1 MRAASSSRAP
11 RALSVVLKVAV
22 SVGLLAL
29 LFSWTDLTAVAV
41 RLRHMD
47 ARWLGLAVGFFLTN
61 LLVCAWRWQL
71 LLETQRVHP
80 PLRGLFGSYLVAT
93 FFNNFLPSNIG
104 GDVVRVADTAPLTG
118 SRTVATGVILV
129 DRLIGLGAL
138 VAVAAVGSVL
148 ARHGRMPVPGASY
161 LWIALVG
168 FVAIGVP
175 MLYHPHV
182 VTRLLGP
189 LRLFHPEWVE
199 ERLQR
204 IHDLLEQMGRR
215 RGALFGAAAGAI
227 AVQILL
233 VLMFLAIARGL
244 QIPLRP
250 LDTLIIV
257 PLSLVAQLLPISIN
271 GLGVREA
278 VFAYFFSRLGLTVD
292 AALALSLAS
301 AALVLGISLAGG
313 LTFLLRR
320 GLMVAPSRS
329 DTR

>member
-1 MRAASSSRAP
+1 MQPASSSRAS

-22 SVGLLAL
+22 STGLLAL
-29 LFSWTDLTAVAV
+29 LFSWTDLTAVAL
-41 RLRHMD
+41 RLRQMD

-80 PLRGLFGSYLVAT
+80 PLRGLFSSYLVAT

-138 VAVAAVGSVL
+138 VAVATVGSIL

-175 MLYHPHV
+175 MLYRPHV

-215 RGALFGAAAGAI
+215 RGALCGAAAGAV